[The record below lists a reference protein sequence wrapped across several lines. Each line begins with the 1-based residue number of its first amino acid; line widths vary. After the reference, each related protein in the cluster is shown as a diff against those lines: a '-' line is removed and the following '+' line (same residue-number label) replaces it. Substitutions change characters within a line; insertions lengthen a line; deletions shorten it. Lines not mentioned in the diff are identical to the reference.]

1 VPARLSFD
9 YTIVRVVPR
18 VDRGEQLNVGVIV
31 WCLKQDYLA
40 AAIALDEARLVSLWP
55 SVDLE
60 LVRAHL
66 DAIPRICA
74 GDAAAGPIAKLS
86 KRERWHWLVA
96 PRSTI
101 VQTAPVHVGL
111 CEDPAHT
118 LDHLMA
124 KLVRV

>member
-1 VPARLSFD
+1 MSARLSFD

-18 VDRGEQLNVGVIV
+18 VDRGELLNVGVIV

-40 AAIALDEARLVSLWP
+40 AEIALDEPRLLSLWP
-55 SVDLE
+55 TIDLE
-60 LVRAHL
+60 AVRAHL
-66 DAIPRICA
+66 GAIPRICA
-74 GDAAAGPIAKLS
+74 GDADAGPIARLT

-101 VQTAPVHVGL
+101 VQTSPVHVGL
-111 CEDPAHT
+111 CADPSKTLAH
-118 LDHLMA
+118 LID